1 MVTVQDAGL
10 AVFRVIQDDQT
21 SEDKIEWLL
30 LQSSKCIII
39 KKHKKESF
47 MIIKVFLLGP
57 NQGSS

>member
-1 MVTVQDAGL
+1 MVIVQDAGL

-47 MIIKVFLLGP
+47 IKVFLLGP